1 MAGKYKVLGLTTE
14 SGNAYLKKIINGSG
28 FEFAGL
34 LELEPR
40 NLDKITVSDCDAII
54 IYSEQFADAESNF
67 VEKINRTV
75 TDVEY
80 SASMTV
86 KHDYL
91 LGLRTPAISII
102 EMSNLEIRHRQ
113 TTY

>member
-1 MAGKYKVLGLTTE
+1 MRGEAQGTDRGDEGRDRRSAAAEGSGRGRWAAAGGEAGQAGK
-14 SGNAYLKKIINGSG
+14 
-28 FEFAGL
+28 
-34 LELEPR
+34 
-40 NLDKITVSDCDAII
+40 
-54 IYSEQFADAESNF
+54 
-67 VEKINRTV
+67 EKINRTV

>member
-1 MAGKYKVLGLTTE
+1 MARWQKARPQCLCPYPRGVRGEVEGVDCRNEGGDCGSAAAEGFGRRRWAAAGGEAGQAGK
-14 SGNAYLKKIINGSG
+14 
-28 FEFAGL
+28 
-34 LELEPR
+34 
-40 NLDKITVSDCDAII
+40 
-54 IYSEQFADAESNF
+54 
-67 VEKINRTV
+67 EKINRTV

-91 LGLRTPAISII
+91 LGLRTPAISIT

>member
-1 MAGKYKVLGLTTE
+1 MRGEVEGVDRGNEGGDRGSKTADGFGRGRWKPVGWEEEKAGE
-14 SGNAYLKKIINGSG
+14 
-28 FEFAGL
+28 
-34 LELEPR
+34 
-40 NLDKITVSDCDAII
+40 
-54 IYSEQFADAESNF
+54 
-67 VEKINRTV
+67 EKINRTV

-91 LGLRTPAISII
+91 LGLRTPAISIT

>member
-1 MAGKYKVLGLTTE
+1 MARRQKARPQCLCPHPRGVRGEVEGAYRGDEGRDRGSAAAEGFGQRRWAAAGGEAGQAGK
-14 SGNAYLKKIINGSG
+14 
-28 FEFAGL
+28 
-34 LELEPR
+34 
-40 NLDKITVSDCDAII
+40 
-54 IYSEQFADAESNF
+54 
-67 VEKINRTV
+67 EKINRTV
-75 TDVEY
+75 MDVEY

-102 EMSNLEIRHRQ
+102 EMSDLEIRHRQ